1 MKKGLGIG
9 FTNKNFGKES
19 MLERFVV
26 QIVVVCGVIRA
37 RGGFDSG
44 DQTSACVKGYGCFM
58 FLNRRACQQR
68 RKVAIVNPRV
78 KEEGFWLWGF

>member
-44 DQTSACVKGYGCFM
+44 D
-58 FLNRRACQQR
+58 
-68 RKVAIVNPRV
+68 
-78 KEEGFWLWGF
+78 